1 MRETRTSG
9 SMSGDGKRSVAAWP
23 KLPRPSS
30 TLPTRKNSEHTNQFR
45 LPRYCGGKI
54 IAPSLSLHGSF
65 DLDLAISAFVL
76 LAVVTLWFSS
86 RWIVGRD
93 HSLQCNWMQRDM
105 NEHEEIANAL
115 KARLSELRTHLAKVD
130 RELHKP
136 LSADSEDQAIELE
149 NQEALEVI
157 EKTETTEI
165 HQIEAALERISEG
178 TYGTCAKC
186 GEPIDPRRL
195 KALPTAA
202 TCISC
207 SA

>member
-1 MRETRTSG
+1 M
-9 SMSGDGKRSVAAWP
+9 
-23 KLPRPSS
+23 
-30 TLPTRKNSEHTNQFR
+30 
-45 LPRYCGGKI
+45 
-54 IAPSLSLHGSF
+54 
-65 DLDLAISAFVL
+65 
-76 LAVVTLWFSS
+76 WFSS

-93 HSLQCNWMQRDM
+93 HSLQYNWMQRDM
-105 NEHEEIANAL
+105 NEHEEIAKAL
-115 KARLSELRTHLAKVD
+115 KARLSDLRTHLAKVD
-130 RELHKP
+130 RELHKLLP
-136 LSADSEDQAIELE
+136 ADSEDQAIEIE

-157 EKTETTEI
+157 KKTETTEVY
-165 HQIEAALERISEG
+165 QIEAALKRISEG

>member
-1 MRETRTSG
+1 MT
-9 SMSGDGKRSVAAWP
+9 
-23 KLPRPSS
+23 
-30 TLPTRKNSEHTNQFR
+30 
-45 LPRYCGGKI
+45 
-54 IAPSLSLHGSF
+54 SF

-76 LAVVTLWFSS
+76 F
-86 RWIVGRD
+86 GRD

-105 NEHEEIANAL
+105 NEHEETAKAL
-115 KARLSELRTHLAKVD
+115 KARVSELRTHLVKVD

-136 LSADSEDQAIELE
+136 LPADSEDQAIELE

-157 EKTETTEI
+157 KKTETTEI
-165 HQIEAALERISEG
+165 HQIEAALKRISEG
-178 TYGTCAKC
+178 TYGTCTKC

-195 KALPTAA
+195 KVLPTAA